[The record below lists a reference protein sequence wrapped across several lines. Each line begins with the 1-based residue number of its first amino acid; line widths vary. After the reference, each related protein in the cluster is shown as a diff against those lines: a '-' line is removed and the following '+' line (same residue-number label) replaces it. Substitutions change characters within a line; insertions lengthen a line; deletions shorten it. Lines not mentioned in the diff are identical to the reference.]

1 MLNRFLLRLQ
11 NSKRGVRGLYG
22 KEIPWKRL
30 RLTTTTYSFLTFYGA
45 GTSEWGKR
53 NFFLLVFILRCVI
66 LFHVFIYLLISPLNL
81 ETHKGGFTYLTDMN
95 KRTKPVSSQK

>member
-22 KEIPWKRL
+22 KEISWKRL
-30 RLTTTTYSFLTFYGA
+30 RLTYGA

-53 NFFLLVFILRCVI
+53 KFFLLVFILRCVI
-66 LFHVFIYLLISPLNL
+66 LFHVFFF
-81 ETHKGGFTYLTDMN
+81 FT
-95 KRTKPVSSQK
+95 TKPGNSQRWIYVSHGYEQEN